1 MKITYTAWLKDEV
14 GVDEEVFT
22 LPADVTNVGMLLD
35 WLSRRGQQ
43 HERAFEFIEIVKVA
57 VNQVYVDSDHSVK
70 DDDEVILF
78 PPIAGG

>member
-14 GVDEEVFT
+14 GIDEEVIT
-22 LPADVTNVGMLLD
+22 LPADVTNVSMLLD
-35 WLSRRGQQ
+35 WVSRRGQQ

-57 VNQVYVDSDHSVK
+57 VNQVYVESDHPVK
-70 DDDEVILF
+70 DDDEIILF